1 VVLQFMAPEQL
12 VVAPGLPA
20 DLALRV
26 HDAVM
31 RVVPP
36 PRRDDL
42 SAADITQAWHKC
54 MMAAHPDRCPDN
66 VERATQ
72 QAQGINEA
80 KEFILKITAL
90 TKSE

>member
-1 VVLQFMAPEQL
+1 
-12 VVAPGLPA
+12 
-20 DLALRV
+20 
-26 HDAVM
+26 
-31 RVVPP
+31 
-36 PRRDDL
+36 
-42 SAADITQAWHKC
+42 